1 MQEEAAVAQ
10 GQHDLA
16 GPNLF
21 GRATFD
27 LDYIAWPKSWQ
38 HAFSVNLQT
47 DPRTPAAAQNV
58 CHQSRALRAPA

>member
-1 MQEEAAVAQ
+1 MQEQATVTP

-27 LDYIAWPKSWQ
+27 LDHIARPKRWQ
-38 HAFSVNLQT
+38 HAFSANLQT
-47 DPRTPAAAQNV
+47 HPQTTAAAQNV
-58 CHQSRALRAPA
+58 CHQS